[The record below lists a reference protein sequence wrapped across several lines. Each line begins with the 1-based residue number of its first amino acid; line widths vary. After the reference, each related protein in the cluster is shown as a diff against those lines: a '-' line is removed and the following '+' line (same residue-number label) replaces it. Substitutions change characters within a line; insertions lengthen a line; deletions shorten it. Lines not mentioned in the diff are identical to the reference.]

1 MEEKDNVSSADKT
14 DKDLQQKIGDIW
26 IDKTA
31 ENHYAISVDK
41 EAIAKAIEEGL
52 DKGLEDAIEHFK
64 KQTKLFAFALLGI
77 LAMLAVIALV
87 LAGFHNVPLR

>member
-1 MEEKDNVSSADKT
+1 MENKDNTVSA

-31 ENHYAISVDK
+31 ENHYAVSVDK

-52 DKGLEDAIEHFK
+52 DKGLEDAITHFK

-87 LAGFHNVPLR
+87 LAGFHNVPLH